1 MESTKRGRLRSAF
14 WRSIGVFLL
23 SVPLGTNAVEISNGI
38 PAGTVGHFLVNV
50 DDAGTTRRV
59 IVSAARFGSDA
70 IDTRSVVR
78 NYYSFIDRGSIGVG
92 ERLRGPLPVSVDPIN
107 PNSVTNN
114 SFFRGVNG
122 NSILWTTVS
131 SIAPGAQ
138 VMTTTYTFIAENGSL
153 GPLRLL
159 LHLDGVV
166 LEGSDDV
173 FFHKGSAVG
182 GDLKLFTFDNTDA
195 YGISHSGAVLQN
207 ASFAGWAA
215 DHFDNIILSIES
227 TAGQPVSPDGII
239 ANLPSF
245 QHPQLGPVFGPAD
258 NVSVLAWDVAP
269 DATSAVITTSLGAVP
284 ISVEAR
290 PSQSLSRRKRVR
302 CGPRRCSVP
311 VTCVIANA
319 PGASCTNEVK
329 LMVTRKAL
337 RTRDGAIVKAPQR
350 LFARGKANVAPGRNG
365 TVRLKLTPTGR
376 KFVRS
381 TTKENIRGTLEIE
394 SIDGVAVNAL
404 RVRIDIIK

>member
-1 MESTKRGRLRSAF
+1 MVSTKRGRFRSAF

-38 PAGTVGHFLVNV
+38 PAGTIGHFLVNV

-70 IDTRSVVR
+70 IDTRSIVR
-78 NYYSFIDRGSIGVG
+78 NYYSFIDRGNIGLG
-92 ERLRGPLPVSVDPIN
+92 ERLLGPPSVPDPIN
-107 PNSVTNN
+107 PNTVTNN
-114 SFFRGVNG
+114 GFFKGANQNR
-122 NSILWTTVS
+122 ILWSTVS

-138 VMTTTYTFIAENGSL
+138 VMTTTYTFIAETGVL
-153 GPLRLL
+153 GALRLL
-159 LHLDGVV
+159 QHLDGVV

-173 FFHKGSAVG
+173 FFHRGSAVG
-182 GDLKLFTFDNTDA
+182 GDLKLSTFDNADV

-215 DHFDNIILSIES
+215 DHFDNIIASIGS

-269 DATSAVITTSLGAVP
+269 DATRADIITSLGAVP

-290 PSQSLSRRKRVR
+290 PSQSLSLRKRVR

-337 RTRDGAIVKAPQR
+337 RTRDGAMVKAPQR